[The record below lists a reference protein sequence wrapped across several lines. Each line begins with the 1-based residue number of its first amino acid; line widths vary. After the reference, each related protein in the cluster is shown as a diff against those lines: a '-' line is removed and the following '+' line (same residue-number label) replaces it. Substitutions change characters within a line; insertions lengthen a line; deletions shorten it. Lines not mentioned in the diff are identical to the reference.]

1 MVLWSDSRYSV
12 KNPATEGQNP
22 ATLGQNP
29 ATLGPNP
36 DVVQKLLFQQVFL
49 LFAEFLSLLSVLG
62 MNLDFLSVCEV

>member
-29 ATLGPNP
+29 ATLGQNPATLGPNP
-36 DVVQKLLFQQVFL
+36 DVVQKLLFQQVF
-49 LFAEFLSLLSVLG
+49 
-62 MNLDFLSVCEV
+62 